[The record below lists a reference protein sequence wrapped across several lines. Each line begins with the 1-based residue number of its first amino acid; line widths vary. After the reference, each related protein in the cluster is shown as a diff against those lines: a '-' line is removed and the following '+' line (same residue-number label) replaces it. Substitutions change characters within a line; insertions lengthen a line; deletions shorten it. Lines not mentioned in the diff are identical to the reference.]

1 MRWIWIDRFVK
12 FEKGKS
18 ARALK
23 NLSLAED
30 YFEQHLPGY
39 PIMPACFILEGLAQT
54 GGILVGEANDFQEKV
69 VLAKI
74 TSARFHRE
82 ALAGETLLY
91 DVELLT
97 LRAEG
102 ASVVGKVF
110 AIPPGVGPGEP
121 SGTPIAEAE
130 IFFAHLDKSR
140 SQQLFGDHNF
150 VFSGELKHL
159 LGLAKVAAQRTDS
172 AT

>member
-1 MRWIWIDRFVK
+1 MRWIWIDRFLT
-12 FEKGKS
+12 FERGKT
-18 ARALK
+18 ARAVK
-23 NLSLAED
+23 KLSLAED

-54 GGILVGEANDFQEKV
+54 GGILVGEANDFKEKV

-74 TSARFHRE
+74 TSARFQRE
-82 ALAGETLLY
+82 AVAGETLLY

-97 LRAEG
+97 LRPEG
-102 ASVVGKVF
+102 ASIVGKVY
-110 AIPPGVGPGEP
+110 AVPPGAAISEP
-121 SGTPIAEAE
+121 CGTPIAEAE

-159 LGLAKVAAQRTDS
+159 LGLAKASAQG
-172 AT
+172 